1 MLRNLVPE
9 ILDFRPCFRQG
20 WAQVA
25 KDYAHSEARRLPNCK
40 FDDMALMQTPKPK
53 HMGNSTSEKKALKE
67 VRRALGALKALD
79 ICSSG
84 DSNNAPKYYD
94 TLNLRR
100 WHDGISTWAASHR
113 IAKAAADL
121 LGVEHVRLYQ
131 DGYFRKGDLEGTR
144 VDVLNQATNI
154 HRDSDMTPIGSQHFV
169 VAWCPL
175 RPIDPDKDSTLMFWG
190 GSNDYAHGRDAYDS
204 LLKSSV
210 VLGRYQNIDDGQT
223 LEDRVLT
230 RQAALNRRIKYRQG
244 GLVNLVDAEESGS
257 FSSLEGNNASSIEM
271 LELKAEFAKGR
282 MRIPRL
288 TEEQDSL
295 RTSICQ
301 NYEAEH
307 NYNPFEPGSQ
317 SSQGELC
324 DPLPP
329 SHEELSSYDTKE
341 EEELLRAAWEA
352 DVAKNKNK
360 WIDARN
366 FGKLELG
373 DCTFHHGETMHAAAV
388 PPQRDWKG
396 GATAEDAPPRE
407 VRESVTLTYFA
418 ADARKIPY
426 PAFSFMMGLEDISK
440 HEDYDVFG
448 SWYDEVADGAV
459 IDHKECPLIL

>member
-1 MLRNLVPE
+1 
-9 ILDFRPCFRQG
+9 
-20 WAQVA
+20 
-25 KDYAHSEARRLPNCK
+25 
-40 FDDMALMQTPKPK
+40 
-53 HMGNSTSEKKALKE
+53 
-67 VRRALGALKALD
+67 
-79 ICSSG
+79 
-84 DSNNAPKYYD
+84 
-94 TLNLRR
+94 
-100 WHDGISTWAASHR
+100 
-113 IAKAAADL
+113 
-121 LGVEHVRLYQ
+121 
-131 DGYFRKGDLEGTR
+131 
-144 VDVLNQATNI
+144 
-154 HRDSDMTPIGSQHFV
+154 
-169 VAWCPL
+169 
-175 RPIDPDKDSTLMFWG
+175 MFWG

-341 EEELLRAAWEA
+341 EEELLRAAWE
-352 DVAKNKNK
+352 
-360 WIDARN
+360 
-366 FGKLELG
+366 
-373 DCTFHHGETMHAAAV
+373 
-388 PPQRDWKG
+388 
-396 GATAEDAPPRE
+396 
-407 VRESVTLTYFA
+407 
-418 ADARKIPY
+418 
-426 PAFSFMMGLEDISK
+426 
-440 HEDYDVFG
+440 
-448 SWYDEVADGAV
+448 
-459 IDHKECPLIL
+459 